1 MFLKFCVVAFAIC
14 LSINLSEGAPSSETI
29 YKFAIIADLD
39 RKSISQKN
47 DNNYKSIV
55 KIGQLNQVGRKFN
68 FAMENKDHEIFTKY
82 AYKGRGAELS
92 EFLVYKWKLYT
103 FDDKSGIVFK
113 LKNNAD
119 LVPWVILAN
128 GNGDQVDGFKAEWAT
143 TKGDKMYV
151 GSTGISWSDSTG
163 KLNSNSLW
171 IKEINQDGKV
181 LSSNWKEYY
190 DKMKSAMNMPK
201 GFIWHEAVNWS
212 KKKNQ
217 WVLLPRK
224 CSELPFDTETE
235 ETIGCNKIIIASE
248 NFQKINSIDI
258 KGTPF
263 DPAAGF
269 SSFKFL
275 PDSDDQILIALKTI
289 EKNGK
294 TATYLTVIDI
304 TGKVLM
310 SDKIVNKD
318 KFEGIVLL
326 KSTEGFL
333 KRKE

>member
-1 MFLKFCVVAFAIC
+1 MFLKFCIIAFAVC
-14 LSINLSEGAPSSETI
+14 LSISLSEGAPRSGTTI
-29 YKFAIIADLD
+29 NFAIIADLD
-39 RKSISQKN
+39 KKSISKKN

-55 KIGQLNQVGRKFN
+55 KLGELYKVADKYSFS
-68 FAMENKDHEIFTKY
+68 MKDEHHEVFTKY

-128 GNGDQVDGFKAEWAT
+128 GDGDQVDGFKAEWAT

-171 IKEINQDGKV
+171 IKEIDQDGKV
-181 LSSNWKEYY
+181 LSLNWKQYY
-190 DKMKSAMNMPK
+190 DKMKSVMKIPN

-212 KKKNQ
+212 KLKNQ

-224 CSELPFDTETE
+224 CSELPFDTNTE

-248 NFQKINSIDI
+248 NFQIVRSIRI
-258 KGTPF
+258 KGKSI

-275 PDSDDQILIALKTI
+275 PESDDQILIALKTI

-304 TGKVLM
+304 TGRVLM
-310 SDKIVNKD
+310 PDKIINED

-326 KSTEGFL
+326 KNTEGFL